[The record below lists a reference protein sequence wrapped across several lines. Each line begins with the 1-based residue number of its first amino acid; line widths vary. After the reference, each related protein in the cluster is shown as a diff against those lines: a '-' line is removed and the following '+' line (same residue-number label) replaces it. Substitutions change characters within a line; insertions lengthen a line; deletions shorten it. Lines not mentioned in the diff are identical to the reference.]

1 MYRVFLV
8 FLAVFFLLLSFT
20 LTFVFSQ
27 EIYYC
32 EGNFD
37 YDQNVDGSDAFI
49 FKTDFGRSII
59 TNNPC
64 PPDGPAPVPKT
75 WQWISYSPGDDGD
88 LENGAMWPNPRFTD
102 NGDETITDNL
112 TGLMWLKD
120 ANCIASWYP
129 GFDND
134 DVPGDGEVEWQH
146 ALDFV
151 EGINDGSYS
160 NCGGT
165 QPYTDWRVP
174 NIRELHSLIHY
185 GFLQPAVPCT
195 AGPCQWV
202 EGDPFINLESEW
214 YCSSSTPAGYS
225 SFAWFVNMRDGYVSR
240 AYKEGYYHQVW
251 PVRGGH

>member
-1 MYRVFLV
+1 MKGLILLV
-8 FLAVFFLLLSFT
+8 GLLMLSAST
-20 LTFVFSQ
+20 VSAQ
-27 EIYYC
+27 IDYC

-37 YDQNVDGSDAFI
+37 YDDNQDGSDAFI

-75 WQWISYSPGDDGD
+75 WQWISYSPSDDGD
-88 LENGAMWPNPRFTD
+88 LEHGAMWPNPRFTD

-134 DVPGDGEVEWQH
+134 TIPGDGAVTWEN

-151 EGINDGSYS
+151 AGINDGSYS
-160 NCGGT
+160 NCNGNA
-165 QPYTDWRVP
+165 PYNDWRLP
-174 NIRELHSLIHY
+174 NVKKLLSLIHY
-185 GFLQPAVPCT
+185 GFYGLAIPCT
-195 AGPCQWV
+195 AGPCKWQ
-202 EGDPFINLESEW
+202 EGDPFINVQSDYYW
-214 YCSSSTPAGYS
+214 SSTTSAGS
-225 SFAWFVNMRDGYVSR
+225 TVGAWFLSTYSGSMYSGDKIDGHY
-240 AYKEGYYHQVW
+240 VW
-251 PVRGGH
+251 PVRGGQ